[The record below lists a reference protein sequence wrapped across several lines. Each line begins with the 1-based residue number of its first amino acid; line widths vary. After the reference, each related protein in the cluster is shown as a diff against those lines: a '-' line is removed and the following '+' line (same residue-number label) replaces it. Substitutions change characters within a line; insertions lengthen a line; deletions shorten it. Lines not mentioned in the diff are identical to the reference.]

1 MGSSTRREIR
11 WRTILLLAGVAV
23 IVFAGDQ
30 FTKYLVVTSLPSQQ
44 VVPVIGDFLQ
54 WYYVRNSGAAFSF
67 ASGMT
72 WIFTLLAAAVMVFI
86 IWYAPRIRAVVWAV
100 MFGLLLGGVLG
111 NLSDRLLR
119 PPAFGQGHVIDFI
132 STPWMLPAIYNL
144 ADCAIVSSMALF
156 MLLTLLGVGL
166 DGKRPAKRS
175 ASDGGASESEQDAA
189 DAGPKAGTG
198 TAAAAAA
205 GED

>member
-1 MGSSTRREIR
+1 MAGSTARRGIR

-30 FTKYLVVTSLPSQQ
+30 FTKHLVETTLPSQR
-44 VVPVIGDFLQ
+44 VVPVFGEFLQ

-72 WIFTLLAAAVMVFI
+72 WIFTVLAASVLVFI
-86 IWYAPRIRAVVWAV
+86 VWYAPRIRAVVWAV

-111 NLSDRLLR
+111 NLSDRLFR

-132 STPWMLPAIYNL
+132 STPWMMPAIYNV

-166 DGKRPAKRS
+166 DGKRAAK
-175 ASDGGASESEQDAA
+175 AAVGADQAPDAATEVGGASATDPVP
-189 DAGPKAGTG
+189 DR
-198 TAAAAAA
+198 
-205 GED
+205 D

>member
-1 MGSSTRREIR
+1 M
-11 WRTILLLAGVAV
+11 AGVAV

-30 FTKYLVVTSLPSQQ
+30 FTKHLVETTLPSQR
-44 VVPVIGDFLQ
+44 VVPVFGEFLQ

-72 WIFTLLAAAVMVFI
+72 WIFTVLAASVLVFI
-86 IWYAPRIRAVVWAV
+86 VWYAPRIRAVVWAV

-111 NLSDRLLR
+111 NLSDRLFR

-132 STPWMLPAIYNL
+132 STPWMMPAIYNV

-166 DGKRPAKRS
+166 DGKRAAK
-175 ASDGGASESEQDAA
+175 AAVGADQAPDAATEVGGASATDPVP
-189 DAGPKAGTG
+189 DR
-198 TAAAAAA
+198 
-205 GED
+205 D